1 MNTLLLVGITMMAGL
16 IMSRAA
22 KLVKLPNVTAF
33 LVAGLIIGPCV
44 AGVISK
50 EQAESMG
57 IISEAALGFI
67 AYSIGGE
74 FKLSYLK
81 KIGKAPL
88 TITFFQGM
96 ITAVCVDVGL
106 ILFGVDVP
114 LALLL
119 GAIGLATAPAAT
131 LMVVRQYKAKGKVTD
146 MLLPVVALDDAVG
159 LVLFAIA
166 IGIARGIQGGAVD
179 VVSIVVNPLLEIL
192 GSLVLGSILGYLLN
206 FTERFFHSNRNRLTL
221 MIAAVSL
228 ATALSMAHI
237 TLGPVHIGFSALL
250 TNMMMGTVFCNRCA
264 IAEDLMDREDKW
276 TAPVYCLFFVLSGA
290 ALRPDVF
297 SDLAMVGVGAVYIL
311 FRSAGKYFGAG
322 WSARATGCDKNIVR
336 YLGITLLPQAGVA
349 LGMSLTAQE
358 QLGADGLVIRSITLF
373 SVLVYELVGP
383 ALTKAAL
390 IAAGEIRPERRDAR
404 TGTVEPLPQKRRRA
418 RKRLY

>member
-44 AGVISK
+44 AGIISR

-96 ITAVCVDVGL
+96 MTAVCVDVGL

-131 LMVVRQYKAKGKVTD
+131 LMVVRQYKADGPVTQ
-146 MLLPVVALDDAVG
+146 MLLPVVAMDDALGLMVFSISAAVAQGMLGGEVTISSMLLTPLIEIVGSFALGAALGWLLAFGARFFASRGNKLALSTARVLAGVG
-159 LVLFAIA
+159 LCDILTRSSLLVCMRIGAMMVNLSQQREVLIE
-166 IGIARGIQGGAVD
+166 Q
-179 VVSIVVNPLLEIL
+179 
-192 GSLVLGSILGYLLN
+192 
-206 FTERFFHSNRNRLTL
+206 
-221 MIAAVSL
+221 
-228 ATALSMAHI
+228 
-237 TLGPVHIGFSALL
+237 
-250 TNMMMGTVFCNRCA
+250 CNRFTPP
-264 IAEDLMDREDKW
+264 LFL
-276 TAPVYCLFFVLSGA
+276 LFFVLSGA
-290 ALRPDVF
+290 DLDLSVLPSVGLIGVMYLLLRCIGKWGGTY
-297 SDLAMVGVGAVYIL
+297 LGAVCVK
-311 FRSAGKYFGAG
+311 A
-322 WSARATGCDKNIVR
+322 DKHIR
-336 YLGITLLPQAGVA
+336 HYLGLTLLPQAGVA
-349 LGMSLTAQE
+349 IGMAALVSARFPTLAAQVNTIV
-358 QLGADGLVIRSITLF
+358 LAG
-373 SVLVYELVGP
+373 VLVFELIGP
-383 ALTKAAL
+383 VITKIALTKA
-390 IAAGEIRPERRDAR
+390 GEIPAA
-404 TGTVEPLPQKRRRA
+404 K
-418 RKRLY
+418 

>member
-16 IMSRAA
+16 IMSRVA

-44 AGVISK
+44 AGIISR

-96 ITAVCVDVGL
+96 MTAVCVDVGL

-131 LMVVRQYKAKGKVTD
+131 LMVVRQYKADGPVTQ
-146 MLLPVVALDDAVG
+146 MLLPVVAMDDALGLMVFSISAAVAQGMLGGEVTISSMLLTPLIEIVGSFALGAALGWLLAFGARFFASRGNKLALSIALVLAGVG
-159 LVLFAIA
+159 LCDILNLRSLLVCMMIGAMMVNLSQQREVLIE
-166 IGIARGIQGGAVD
+166 Q
-179 VVSIVVNPLLEIL
+179 
-192 GSLVLGSILGYLLN
+192 
-206 FTERFFHSNRNRLTL
+206 
-221 MIAAVSL
+221 
-228 ATALSMAHI
+228 
-237 TLGPVHIGFSALL
+237 
-250 TNMMMGTVFCNRCA
+250 CNRFTPP
-264 IAEDLMDREDKW
+264 LFL
-276 TAPVYCLFFVLSGA
+276 LFFVLSGA
-290 ALRPDVF
+290 DLDLSVLPSVGLIGVMYLLLRCIGKWGGTY
-297 SDLAMVGVGAVYIL
+297 LGAVCVK
-311 FRSAGKYFGAG
+311 A
-322 WSARATGCDKNIVR
+322 DKHIR
-336 YLGITLLPQAGVA
+336 HYLGLTLLPQAGVA
-349 LGMSLTAQE
+349 IGMAALVSARFPTLAAQVNTIV
-358 QLGADGLVIRSITLF
+358 LAG
-373 SVLVYELVGP
+373 VLVFELIGP
-383 ALTKAAL
+383 VITKIALTKA
-390 IAAGEIRPERRDAR
+390 GEIPAA
-404 TGTVEPLPQKRRRA
+404 K
-418 RKRLY
+418 

>member
-44 AGVISK
+44 AGVINK

-96 ITAVCVDVGL
+96 MTAVCVDVGL

-131 LMVVRQYKAKGKVTD
+131 LMVVRQYKADGPVTQ
-146 MLLPVVALDDAVG
+146 MLLPVVAMDDALGLMVFSISAAVAQGMLGGEVTISSMLLTPLIEIVGSFALGAALGWLLAFGARFFASRGNKLALSIALVLAGVG
-159 LVLFAIA
+159 LCDILNLSSLLVCMMIGAMMVNLSQQREVLIE
-166 IGIARGIQGGAVD
+166 Q
-179 VVSIVVNPLLEIL
+179 
-192 GSLVLGSILGYLLN
+192 
-206 FTERFFHSNRNRLTL
+206 
-221 MIAAVSL
+221 
-228 ATALSMAHI
+228 
-237 TLGPVHIGFSALL
+237 
-250 TNMMMGTVFCNRCA
+250 CNRFTPP
-264 IAEDLMDREDKW
+264 LFL
-276 TAPVYCLFFVLSGA
+276 LFFVLSGA
-290 ALRPDVF
+290 DLDLSVLPSVGLIGVAYLVLR
-297 SDLAMVGVGAVYIL
+297 SIGKWGGTWLGAVCVK
-311 FRSAGKYFGAG
+311 A
-322 WSARATGCDKNIVR
+322 DKHIR
-336 YLGITLLPQAGVA
+336 HYLGLTLLPQAGVA
-349 LGMSLTAQE
+349 IGMAALVSARFPTLGTQVNTIVLA
-358 QLGADGLVIRSITLF
+358 G
-373 SVLVYELVGP
+373 VLVFELVGP
-383 ALTKAAL
+383 VITKIALTKA
-390 IAAGEIRPERRDAR
+390 GEIPAA
-404 TGTVEPLPQKRRRA
+404 K
-418 RKRLY
+418 

>member
-44 AGVISK
+44 AGIISR

-96 ITAVCVDVGL
+96 MAAVCVDVGL

-119 GAIGLATAPAAT
+119 GAIALATAPAAT
-131 LMVVRQYKAKGKVTD
+131 LMVVRQYKADGPVTQ
-146 MLLPVVALDDAVG
+146 MLLPVVAMDDALGLMVFSISAAVAQGMLGGEVTISSMLLTPLIEIVGSFALGAALGWLLAFGARFFAGAGCKLALSIACVRAGVG
-159 LVLFAIA
+159 LC
-166 IGIARGIQGGAVD
+166 D
-179 VVSIVVNPLLEIL
+179 
-192 GSLVLGSILGYLLN
+192 LLN
-206 FTERFFHSNRNRLTL
+206 LSSLL
-221 MIAAVSL
+221 VCMMIGAMMVN
-228 ATALSMAHI
+228 LSQQREVLI
-237 TLGPVHIGFSALL
+237 EQ
-250 TNMMMGTVFCNRCA
+250 CNRFTPP
-264 IAEDLMDREDKW
+264 LFL
-276 TAPVYCLFFVLSGA
+276 LFFVLSGA
-290 ALRPDVF
+290 DLDLSVLPSVGLIGVAYLLLRCIGKWGGTY
-297 SDLAMVGVGAVYIL
+297 LGAVCVK
-311 FRSAGKYFGAG
+311 A
-322 WSARATGCDKNIVR
+322 DKHIR
-336 YLGITLLPQAGVA
+336 HYLGLTLLPQAGVA
-349 LGMSLTAQE
+349 IGMAALVSARFPTLAAQVNTIV
-358 QLGADGLVIRSITLF
+358 LAG
-373 SVLVYELVGP
+373 VLVFELIGP
-383 ALTKAAL
+383 VITKIALTKA
-390 IAAGEIRPERRDAR
+390 GEIPAA
-404 TGTVEPLPQKRRRA
+404 K
-418 RKRLY
+418 

>member
-44 AGVISK
+44 AGIISR

-96 ITAVCVDVGL
+96 MAAVCVDVGL

-119 GAIGLATAPAAT
+119 GAIALATAPAAT
-131 LMVVRQYKAKGKVTD
+131 LMVVRQYKADGPVTQ
-146 MLLPVVALDDAVG
+146 MLLPVVAMDDALGLMVFSISAAVAQGMLGGEVTISSMLLTPLIEIVGSFALGAALGWLLAFGARFFASRGNKLALSIALVLAGVG
-159 LVLFAIA
+159 LCDILNLSSLLVCMMIGAMMVNLSQQREVLIE
-166 IGIARGIQGGAVD
+166 Q
-179 VVSIVVNPLLEIL
+179 
-192 GSLVLGSILGYLLN
+192 
-206 FTERFFHSNRNRLTL
+206 
-221 MIAAVSL
+221 
-228 ATALSMAHI
+228 
-237 TLGPVHIGFSALL
+237 
-250 TNMMMGTVFCNRCA
+250 CNRFTPP
-264 IAEDLMDREDKW
+264 LFL
-276 TAPVYCLFFVLSGA
+276 LFFVLSGA
-290 ALRPDVF
+290 DLDLSVLPSVGLIGVAYLLLRCIGKWGGTY
-297 SDLAMVGVGAVYIL
+297 LGAVCVK
-311 FRSAGKYFGAG
+311 A
-322 WSARATGCDKNIVR
+322 DKHIR
-336 YLGITLLPQAGVA
+336 HYLGLTLLPQAGVA
-349 LGMSLTAQE
+349 IGMAALVSARFPTLAAQVNTIV
-358 QLGADGLVIRSITLF
+358 LAG
-373 SVLVYELVGP
+373 VLVFELIGP
-383 ALTKAAL
+383 VITKIALTKA
-390 IAAGEIRPERRDAR
+390 GEIPAA
-404 TGTVEPLPQKRRRA
+404 K
-418 RKRLY
+418 

>member
-44 AGVISK
+44 AGIISK

-96 ITAVCVDVGL
+96 MTAVCVDVGL

-131 LMVVRQYKAKGKVTD
+131 LMVVRQYKADGPVTQ
-146 MLLPVVALDDAVG
+146 MLLPVVAMDDALGLMVFSISAAVAQGMLGGEVTISSMLLTPLIEIVGSFALGAALGWLLAFGARFFASRGNKLALSIALVLAGVG
-159 LVLFAIA
+159 LCDILNLSSLLVCMMIGAMMVNLSQQREVLIE
-166 IGIARGIQGGAVD
+166 Q
-179 VVSIVVNPLLEIL
+179 
-192 GSLVLGSILGYLLN
+192 
-206 FTERFFHSNRNRLTL
+206 
-221 MIAAVSL
+221 
-228 ATALSMAHI
+228 
-237 TLGPVHIGFSALL
+237 
-250 TNMMMGTVFCNRCA
+250 CNRFTPP
-264 IAEDLMDREDKW
+264 LFL
-276 TAPVYCLFFVLSGA
+276 LFFVLSGA
-290 ALRPDVF
+290 DLDLSVLPSVGLIGVMYLLLRCIGKWGGTY
-297 SDLAMVGVGAVYIL
+297 LGAVCVK
-311 FRSAGKYFGAG
+311 A
-322 WSARATGCDKNIVR
+322 DKHIR
-336 YLGITLLPQAGVA
+336 HYLGLTLLPQAGVA
-349 LGMSLTAQE
+349 IGMAALVSARFPTLGTQVNTIVLA
-358 QLGADGLVIRSITLF
+358 G
-373 SVLVYELVGP
+373 VLVFELIGP
-383 ALTKAAL
+383 VITKIALTKA
-390 IAAGEIRPERRDAR
+390 GEIPAA
-404 TGTVEPLPQKRRRA
+404 K
-418 RKRLY
+418 

>member
-44 AGVISK
+44 AGIISR

-96 ITAVCVDVGL
+96 MTAVCVDVGL

-131 LMVVRQYKAKGKVTD
+131 LMVVRQYKANGPVTQ
-146 MLLPVVALDDAVG
+146 MLLPVVAMDDALGLMVFSISASVAQAMLGGAITVSSMILSPLIEIVGSFALGAALGWLLAFGARFFASRGNKLALSIALVLAGVG
-159 LVLFAIA
+159 LCDILNLSSLLVCMMIGAMMVNLSQQREVLIE
-166 IGIARGIQGGAVD
+166 Q
-179 VVSIVVNPLLEIL
+179 
-192 GSLVLGSILGYLLN
+192 
-206 FTERFFHSNRNRLTL
+206 
-221 MIAAVSL
+221 
-228 ATALSMAHI
+228 
-237 TLGPVHIGFSALL
+237 
-250 TNMMMGTVFCNRCA
+250 CNRFTPP
-264 IAEDLMDREDKW
+264 LFL
-276 TAPVYCLFFVLSGA
+276 LFFVLSGA
-290 ALRPDVF
+290 DLDLSVLPSVGLIGIAYLLLR
-297 SDLAMVGVGAVYIL
+297 SIGKWGGTYLGAVCVK
-311 FRSAGKYFGAG
+311 A
-322 WSARATGCDKNIVR
+322 DKHIR
-336 YLGITLLPQAGVA
+336 HYLGLTLLPQAGVA
-349 LGMSLTAQE
+349 IGMAALVSARFPTLGTQVNTIVLA
-358 QLGADGLVIRSITLF
+358 G
-373 SVLVYELVGP
+373 VLVFELVGP
-383 ALTKAAL
+383 VITKLALTKA
-390 IAAGEIRPERRDAR
+390 GEIPGA
-404 TGTVEPLPQKRRRA
+404 K
-418 RKRLY
+418 

>member
-44 AGVISK
+44 AGIISR
-50 EQAESMG
+50 EQVESMG

-96 ITAVCVDVGL
+96 MTAVCVDVGL

-131 LMVVRQYKAKGKVTD
+131 LMVVRQYKADGPVTQ
-146 MLLPVVALDDAVG
+146 MLLPVVAMDDALGLMVFSISAAVAQGMLGGEVTISSMLLTPLIEIVGSFALGAALGWLLAFGARFFASRGNKLALSIALVLAGVG
-159 LVLFAIA
+159 LCDILNLSSLLVCMMIGAMMVNLSQQREVLIE
-166 IGIARGIQGGAVD
+166 Q
-179 VVSIVVNPLLEIL
+179 
-192 GSLVLGSILGYLLN
+192 
-206 FTERFFHSNRNRLTL
+206 
-221 MIAAVSL
+221 
-228 ATALSMAHI
+228 
-237 TLGPVHIGFSALL
+237 
-250 TNMMMGTVFCNRCA
+250 CNRFTPP
-264 IAEDLMDREDKW
+264 LFL
-276 TAPVYCLFFVLSGA
+276 LFFVLSGA
-290 ALRPDVF
+290 DLDLSVLPSVGLIGVMYLLLRCIGKWGGTY
-297 SDLAMVGVGAVYIL
+297 LGAVCVK
-311 FRSAGKYFGAG
+311 A
-322 WSARATGCDKNIVR
+322 DKHIR
-336 YLGITLLPQAGVA
+336 HYLGLTLLPQAGVA
-349 LGMSLTAQE
+349 IGMAALVSARFPT
-358 QLGADGLVIRSITLF
+358 LGAQVNTIVLAG
-373 SVLVYELVGP
+373 VLVFELIGP
-383 ALTKAAL
+383 VITKIALTR
-390 IAAGEIRPERRDAR
+390 AGEIPAA
-404 TGTVEPLPQKRRRA
+404 K
-418 RKRLY
+418 

>member
-44 AGVISK
+44 AGIISR

-96 ITAVCVDVGL
+96 MTAVCVDVGL

-131 LMVVRQYKAKGKVTD
+131 LMVVRQYKANGPVTQ
-146 MLLPVVALDDAVG
+146 MLLPVVAMDDALGLMVFSISAAVAQGMLGGAITVSSMLLTPLIEIVGSFALGAALGWLLAFGARFFASRGNKLALSIALVLAGVG
-159 LVLFAIA
+159 LCDILNLSSLLVCMMIGAMMVNLSQQREVLMEQCDRFTP
-166 IGIARGIQGGAVD
+166 
-179 VVSIVVNPLLEIL
+179 PLFL
-192 GSLVLGSILGYLLN
+192 
-206 FTERFFHSNRNRLTL
+206 
-221 MIAAVSL
+221 
-228 ATALSMAHI
+228 
-237 TLGPVHIGFSALL
+237 
-250 TNMMMGTVFCNRCA
+250 
-264 IAEDLMDREDKW
+264 
-276 TAPVYCLFFVLSGA
+276 LFFVLSGA
-290 ALRPDVF
+290 DLDLSVLPSVGLIGVMYLLLRCIGKWGGTY
-297 SDLAMVGVGAVYIL
+297 LGAVCVK
-311 FRSAGKYFGAG
+311 A
-322 WSARATGCDKNIVR
+322 DKHIR
-336 YLGITLLPQAGVA
+336 HYLGLTLLPQAGVA
-349 LGMSLTAQE
+349 IGMAALVSARFPTLAAQVNTIV
-358 QLGADGLVIRSITLF
+358 LAG
-373 SVLVYELVGP
+373 VLVFELIGP
-383 ALTKAAL
+383 VITKIALTKA
-390 IAAGEIRPERRDAR
+390 GEIPAA
-404 TGTVEPLPQKRRRA
+404 K
-418 RKRLY
+418 

>member
-44 AGVISK
+44 AGIISR

-96 ITAVCVDVGL
+96 MTAVCVDVGL

-131 LMVVRQYKAKGKVTD
+131 LMVVRQYKADGPVTQ
-146 MLLPVVALDDAVG
+146 MLLPVVAMDDALGLMVFSISAAVAQGMLGGEVTISSMLLTPLIEIVGSFALGAALGWLLAFGARFFASRGNKLALSIALVLAGVG
-159 LVLFAIA
+159 LCDILNLSSLLVCMMIGAMMVNLSQQREVLIE
-166 IGIARGIQGGAVD
+166 Q
-179 VVSIVVNPLLEIL
+179 
-192 GSLVLGSILGYLLN
+192 
-206 FTERFFHSNRNRLTL
+206 
-221 MIAAVSL
+221 
-228 ATALSMAHI
+228 
-237 TLGPVHIGFSALL
+237 
-250 TNMMMGTVFCNRCA
+250 CNRFTPP
-264 IAEDLMDREDKW
+264 LFL
-276 TAPVYCLFFVLSGA
+276 LFFVLSGA
-290 ALRPDVF
+290 DLDLSVLPSVGLIGVAYLVLR
-297 SDLAMVGVGAVYIL
+297 SIGKWGGTWLGAVCVKADQHI
-311 FRSAGKYFGAG
+311 RH
-322 WSARATGCDKNIVR
+322 
-336 YLGITLLPQAGVA
+336 YLGLTLLPQAGVA
-349 LGMSLTAQE
+349 IGMAALVSARFPT
-358 QLGADGLVIRSITLF
+358 LGAQVNTIVLAG
-373 SVLVYELVGP
+373 VLVFELVGP
-383 ALTKAAL
+383 VITKIALTR
-390 IAAGEIRPERRDAR
+390 AGEIPAA
-404 TGTVEPLPQKRRRA
+404 K
-418 RKRLY
+418 

>member
-44 AGVISK
+44 AGIISR

-96 ITAVCVDVGL
+96 MTAVSVDVGL

-119 GAIGLATAPAAT
+119 GAIALATAPAAT
-131 LMVVRQYKAKGKVTD
+131 LMVVRQYKANGPVTQ
-146 MLLPVVALDDAVG
+146 MLLPVVAMDDALGLMVFSISAAVAQGMLGGEVTISSMLLTPLIEIVGSFALGAALGWLLAFGARFFASRGNKLALSIALVLAGVG
-159 LVLFAIA
+159 LCDILNLSSLLVCMMIGAMMVNLSQQREVLIE
-166 IGIARGIQGGAVD
+166 Q
-179 VVSIVVNPLLEIL
+179 
-192 GSLVLGSILGYLLN
+192 
-206 FTERFFHSNRNRLTL
+206 
-221 MIAAVSL
+221 
-228 ATALSMAHI
+228 
-237 TLGPVHIGFSALL
+237 
-250 TNMMMGTVFCNRCA
+250 CNRFTPP
-264 IAEDLMDREDKW
+264 LFL
-276 TAPVYCLFFVLSGA
+276 LFFVLSGA
-290 ALRPDVF
+290 DLDLSVLPSVGLIGVAYLLLRCIGKWGGTY
-297 SDLAMVGVGAVYIL
+297 LGAVCVK
-311 FRSAGKYFGAG
+311 A
-322 WSARATGCDKNIVR
+322 DKHIR
-336 YLGITLLPQAGVA
+336 HYLGLTLLPQAGVA
-349 LGMSLTAQE
+349 IGMAALVSARFPTLAAQVNTIV
-358 QLGADGLVIRSITLF
+358 LAG
-373 SVLVYELVGP
+373 VLVFELIGP
-383 ALTKAAL
+383 VITKIALTKA
-390 IAAGEIRPERRDAR
+390 GEIPAA
-404 TGTVEPLPQKRRRA
+404 K
-418 RKRLY
+418 